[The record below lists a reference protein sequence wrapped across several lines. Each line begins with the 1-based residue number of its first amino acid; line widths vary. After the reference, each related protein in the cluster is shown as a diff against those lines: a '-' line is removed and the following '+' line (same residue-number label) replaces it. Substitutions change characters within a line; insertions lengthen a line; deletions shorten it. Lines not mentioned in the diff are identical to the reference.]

1 MSQHIKTLIGNVLD
15 KDFTS
20 AKATF
25 DALMSERLAVVM
37 DEEEMKIAAKI
48 YNDVDYDDLMAE
60 AKKDDDSNGDSSSD
74 DENDDEDDE
83 DEEDEPKSKKKK
95 MKEAALSELSKK
107 TLASYTRKAANDVG
121 NKGVEIGKKDADAD
135 EVDRMTNRHMP
146 DKHKVRDNMK
156 KALGADHETIGKIRR
171 KAGTRL
177 QGIDRATARLEK

>member
-15 KDFTS
+15 KEFTS

-83 DEEDEPKSKKKK
+83 DEEDEPKSKKK
-95 MKEAALSELSKK
+95 MKE
-107 TLASYTRKAANDVG
+107 
-121 NKGVEIGKKDADAD
+121 
-135 EVDRMTNRHMP
+135 
-146 DKHKVRDNMK
+146 
-156 KALGADHETIGKIRR
+156 ALGADHETIGKIRR

-177 QGIDRATARLEK
+177 QGINRATARLEK